1 MSSKPTAS
9 DISSEI
15 GRLELALKASNEGIW
30 DWWTDQREIYY
41 SRLVL
46 EFFDGGSDR
55 APNIFIEPY
64 EQVHADDRDQFAKA
78 IANVMKPDGP
88 ELLAV
93 DCRVRTGSGGWCWL
107 RIRGTAVRDS
117 SGRAERLAG
126 SMIDISQRKHAEA
139 QIEEERHLLR
149 MLIDHIP
156 LQVYFKDRESRF
168 VLANRQMVDWFGLE
182 HPSKLIGRHDRDF
195 FASTHADKTSEDEK
209 QIMQTGQA
217 LTAQLERETWEG
229 RKDTWVQTSKFPW
242 RARDGSIKG
251 TFGVSSDVTEL
262 VEAQKQVTEFAD
274 ELARRNQNYEEEVQ
288 LAREIQQALA
298 SSQFPEIQ
306 HDHRHLTFGSRYLPI
321 SGLAGDFYELV
332 QVSKRTVGLLVCD
345 VMGHGVRAAL
355 IVAMLR
361 GLLEKQ
367 RRSAGDP
374 GAFLRGLNQGLCSI
388 LNRADATMFAT
399 AFYAVIDLEK
409 RELRTACAGHP
420 SAFLVKTDGIRQLNH
435 DPSERGPGL
444 GIMPKA
450 EFPTTVQNTRGCRR
464 LLMFTDGILE
474 AENQKGEPFFEKRL
488 HDIVAQ
494 RREEPLEEM
503 LDGIVS
509 SVLDY
514 AGDHHFDDDVCL
526 LSAEWQRH

>member
-1 MSSKPTAS
+1 MDSKRSAPDS
-9 DISSEI
+9 RSED

-30 DWWTDQREIYY
+30 DWWTDRREIYY

-46 EFFDGGSDR
+46 EFLECRDR
-55 APNIFIEPY
+55 HAPNIFLEPF
-64 EQVHADDRDQFAKA
+64 EWVHSDDRESFGEAL
-78 IANVMKPDGP
+78 ANALDPGGP

-93 DCRVRTGSGGWCWL
+93 DCRVQTGGGGWCWL
-107 RIRGTAVRDS
+107 RIRGSVVRETG
-117 SGRAERLAG
+117 GRAVRLAG
-126 SMIDISQRKHAEA
+126 SMIDISQRKRAEA

-156 LQVYFKDRESRF
+156 LQVYFKDRDSRF
-168 VLANRQMVDWFGLE
+168 VLANRQMADWFGLE

-195 FASTHADKTSEDEK
+195 FSHTHADKTSVDE
-209 QIMQTGQA
+209 QRIMETGRA
-217 LTAQLERETWEG
+217 LTVQLERETWEG

-242 RARDGSIKG
+242 RARDGKVRG
-251 TFGVSSDVTEL
+251 TFGISSDVTEL
-262 VEAQKQVTEFAD
+262 VEAQTQVSEFAD
-274 ELARRNQNYEEEVQ
+274 ELARRNRSYEEEVQ

-298 SSQFPEIQ
+298 SSQFPEIRK
-306 HDHRHLTFGSRYLPI
+306 DGRHLAFGSRYLPI
-321 SGLAGDFYELV
+321 SGLAGDFFEVL
-332 QVSKRTVGLLVCD
+332 QVSKHTVGLLVCD

-367 RRSAGDP
+367 RRSAAYP

-399 AFYAVIDLEK
+399 AFYAVVDLEK

-420 SAFLVKTDGIRQLNH
+420 GAMLLKNDGIRQLNR
-435 DPSERGPGL
+435 DNDERGPGL
-444 GIMPKA
+444 GIIPKA
-450 EFPTTVQNTRGCRR
+450 EFPTTVTSTRGCER

-474 AENQKGEPFFEKRL
+474 AENPDGEPFFEKRL
-488 HDIVAQ
+488 EDIV
-494 RREEPLEEM
+494 RRRAREPLEEM

-509 SVLDY
+509 TVLDY
-514 AGDHHFDDDVCL
+514 AGNHHFDDDVCL
-526 LSAEWQRH
+526 LAAEWRAS